1 MSAADEHRASAVARV
16 RVAVLTVSDTRTP
29 DDDASGRLLREG
41 LTAAGHDVV
50 AYAVLRDEPDALR
63 REVRRLIE
71 SGAAQI
77 VVTTGG
83 TGIAARDTTYEA
95 LDGLIEKRL
104 DGFGELF
111 RMLSYAQVGAAAM
124 MSRAVA
130 GTYRGGFIV
139 ALPGSTDAVAL
150 ALTKILLPELA
161 HLAKLAARSA
171 IPAVAA
177 TTSTIAPA
185 EASGASSGVIVRA
198 AEPRDLEAAAQLA
211 GKLVHFH
218 QALDPERYMK
228 MERIEAGYRQWFE
241 KELARPKQVVLLV
254 AEHGTELVG
263 YAYGRIEEADWNL
276 LLAAHGALHD
286 LWVEP
291 DARRSGVASRLVT
304 TMCAELKALGAPRVL
319 LHTAWQNAH
328 AHAFFETLGFRR
340 TMLEM
345 TREA

>member
-41 LTAAGHDVV
+41 LTAAGHEVV
-50 AYAVLRDEPDALR
+50 AYAVLRDESDDVR

-71 SGAAQI
+71 GGAAQI
-77 VVTTGG
+77 VITTGG
-83 TGIAARDTTYEA
+83 TGIAARDSTYEA
-95 LDGLIEKRL
+95 LDALIEKRL

-111 RMLSYAQVGAAAM
+111 RALSYAQVGAAAM

-139 ALPGSTDAVAL
+139 ALPGSTDAVRL
-150 ALTKILLPELA
+150 ALTQILLPELA

-171 IPAVAA
+171 PAA
-177 TTSTIAPA
+177 APA
-185 EASGASSGVIVRA
+185 SAAPAAPSPASSDVIVRA

-211 GKLVHFH
+211 GKLVYFH

-228 MERIEAGYRQWFE
+228 MERVEAGYRQWFE

-254 AEHGTELVG
+254 AERGTEIVG
-263 YAYGRIEEADWNL
+263 YAYGRLEDADWNL

-319 LHTAWQNAH
+319 LHTAWQNAD
-328 AHAFFETLGFRR
+328 AHAFFARLGFRR